1 MQIGEEME
9 KLKFKLISNNKEIIN
24 TDVAYYKKDNTIIF
38 KIDNDLYKLDTKN
51 IILTKIDK
59 EKELVI
65 KFKEKVIIIY
75 AKYENI
81 TLDYP
86 MLESIVKTSEKS
98 INLSYTLEEDK
109 LLSNT
114 IVIEF

>member
-1 MQIGEEME
+1 ME

-24 TDVAYYKKDNTIIF
+24 EEVAYYKKDNTINF
-38 KIDNDLYKLDTKN
+38 KINDELYKLDTKK

-65 KFKEKVIIIY
+65 NFKEKVIIIY

-86 MLESIVKTSEKS
+86 MLESTIKTSDKS
-98 INLSYTLEEDK
+98 YSLSYTLEEDK